1 MKSNTKTLSIFFVT
15 LAVLSVASFV
25 YGTRYIEGLISGAT
39 ELKEDIEKLQVKAG
53 HLKALHQAAQDT
65 NDDKVKI
72 NSYIVQAGGSV
83 PFITELENLASNIGL
98 DYNTDRIETKSLPE
112 LDAQGKELLSIS
124 FTAKGTWTPVFKFIK
139 LVESM
144 PYSINIQKIDLFASV
159 ADKKVVVDVGTTS
172 TTTVTRAPLKENN
185 WKVVILFDVVK
196 NKEN

>member
-1 MKSNTKTLSIFFVT
+1 MKSNTKTISIFFIT
-15 LAVLSVASFV
+15 LAILSVASFV
-25 YGTRYIEGLISGAT
+25 YGTRYIEGLISRAT
-39 ELKEDIEKLQVKAG
+39 ELKGDIEKLQVKVG

-65 NDDKVKI
+65 NDDKAKI

-98 DYNTDRIETKSLPE
+98 DYNTDRIETKSAPDIDL
-112 LDAQGKELLSIS
+112 QGKELLSIS
-124 FTAKGTWTPVFKFIK
+124 FTASGPWSSVFKFIK

-159 ADKKVVVDVGTTS
+159 ADKKVVIDVGTTS
-172 TTTVTRAPLKENN
+172 TTTATRVSVKENN
-185 WKVVILFDVVK
+185 WKAVILFDVVK